1 MDSLPRITSTRIS
14 NLMTLGEMFGTSYVI
29 DHKLDQHSDEEL
41 LLTVIF
47 EAELSIADI
56 SNCSV

>member
-1 MDSLPRITSTRIS
+1 
-14 NLMTLGEMFGTSYVI
+14 MTLGEMFGTSYVI